1 MSIKKRL
8 AQVIKKHRRLI
19 WRTVFWYLAGLAVTG
34 LIGGLIIW
42 ILKKEL
48 PPLAVLE
55 TYNTSL
61 ITKVYSSDQQLLKE
75 FCLERR
81 ELVPLEQIPPHL
93 VEALFSTEDQKFMH
107 HWGVDVFRILQA
119 FYVDI
124 KHRSLDQGASTITQ
138 QLARRLHLSTKKTW
152 TRKIKEALTAIKIER
167 TYSKDEILQM
177 YLNESYFGH
186 GRYGIQAAARF
197 YFSKNVA
204 DLSVAESALLIALL
218 KAPARYSPLD
228 YPERALTR
236 RNLIIAMM
244 ADNDRLSTDAADSLR
259 ATPLNLTPSLEAVG
273 LAPYFVEEVRKYLED
288 TYGVDVLYKGGL
300 SVYTTLDS
308 RLQRYAE
315 RAARQHLM
323 KLQALVSG
331 KSPGSYS
338 SFEQILSV
346 KRHPVQLALAALD
359 PATGHILAMIGGR
372 DFEESKFNRATQ
384 ARRQPGSA
392 FKPFVFTAAID
403 NGYTPVYTLLDNPIV
418 IPMVD
423 GTEWRPQNYTRDF
436 RGPTTLRDALAHS
449 VNLISIKLIQQVG
462 PAQVIKYAHRMGIVS
477 PLQPVLSMAVGSGG
491 EVTVLEMVSAYGTF
505 AHHGIH
511 ARPHYITEIRDHD
524 GNLVQEFTPYREEAL
539 REETAYVMNSM
550 LQGVVNRGTGYA
562 ARQAKFLRPA
572 GGKTGTTDNHTDVWF
587 IGFTPQIV
595 AGVWVGHDDNTPIG
609 HQITG
614 AGGALPV
621 WTEFML
627 GALDSLGQPV
637 ADFPVPANVVS
648 QHLCAA
654 SNLLATAYCPKTFD
668 EVFIKG
674 TEPRTACALHT
685 AVSQTAP
692 DPRADAPVA
701 DSLKEKKQKRQ
712 GLQF

>member
-8 AQVIKKHRRLI
+8 AQVLKKHRRRI
-19 WRTVFWYLAGLAVTG
+19 GRTVFWYLAGLVVVG
-34 LIGGLIIW
+34 LIGGLVVW
-42 ILKKEL
+42 GVKKDL

-61 ITKVYSSDQQLLKE
+61 ITKIYSADQKLLKE

-93 VEALFSTEDQKFMH
+93 IDALLSTEDQKFMR

-124 KHRSLDQGASTITQ
+124 KHRSLAQGASTITQ

-186 GRYGIQAAARF
+186 GRYGIQAAAQY
-197 YFSKNVA
+197 YFSKDVA

-218 KAPARYSPLD
+218 KAPTPYSPLN

-244 ADNDRLSTDAADSLR
+244 ADNGRLSARESDSLR
-259 ATPLNLTPSLEAVG
+259 ATPLNLTPSMEAVG

-308 RLQRYAE
+308 RLQTCAE
-315 RAARQHLM
+315 RAARRHLI
-323 KLQALVSG
+323 KLQELVSG
-331 KSPGSYS
+331 KASGTYT
-338 SFEQILSV
+338 SFAQVLNI
-346 KRHPVQLALAALD
+346 KRRPVQLAFVAID
-359 PATGHILAMIGGR
+359 PATGQILSMIGGR

-384 ARRQPGSA
+384 ARRQPGSS

-423 GTEWRPQNYTRDF
+423 GTEWRPQNYSRDF

-462 PAQVIKYAHRMGIVS
+462 PAQVIKYARRMGIES

-491 EVTVLEMVSAYGTF
+491 EVKVLEMVSAYGPF
-505 AHHGIH
+505 AHRGIH
-511 ARPHYITEIRDHD
+511 ARPMYITEIRDHD
-524 GNLVQEFTPYREEAL
+524 GNLVQEFTPYRAEAL
-539 REETAYVMNSM
+539 REETAYVMNAM
-550 LQGVVNRGTGYA
+550 LQGVMNRGTAYS
-562 ARQAKFLRPA
+562 ARQTGFVRPA

-587 IGFTPQIV
+587 IGCTPQIV
-595 AGVWVGHDDNTPIG
+595 AGVWVGLDDNTPIG
-609 HQITG
+609 HKVTG

-627 GALDSLGQPV
+627 GALDSLGRPV
-637 ADFPVPANVVS
+637 EDFPIPANVES
-648 QHLCAA
+648 QHLCAE
-654 SNLLATAYCPKTFD
+654 SNMLATAYCPKTFD

-674 TEPRTACALHT
+674 TAPRQECTIHSAT
-685 AVSQTAP
+685 SQTTTA
-692 DPRADAPVA
+692 PRAAAPVA
-701 DSLKEKKQKRQ
+701 DSLKEKKQRRQ